1 MSAEELISHYDYH
14 LPEHLIAQQPADQ
27 RDASRLMVIDRHS
40 QTISHHVFRDLPG
53 LLAAGDLLVMNNTRV
68 VPARLNGI
76 RTATGGKW
84 EGLFLR
90 EEVDQQWRL
99 IGQTRGTLQ
108 AGERI
113 TLLPNNRPQPAD
125 SSAEISTISMEPSP
139 TEHDPKR
146 HCPAVELLLKE
157 RQPGGEWICQP
168 LTTLSTLEVLEEFGT
183 LPLPHYMQ
191 RSASAADWERY
202 QTTYAERP
210 GAVAAPTAG
219 LHFTRQIFQQC
230 RLRGIETSQVTLHV
244 GLGTFRPVSV
254 EHLHDHQMHHE
265 WCELPAETVQA
276 IDRAQARKSRVVAVG
291 TTCVRTLESVAQLGK
306 LSPWTGETNL
316 FIRPPFKFGVVDAL
330 VTNFHLPKSTLLVL
344 VCTFAGRELVLR
356 AYAEAIKNRYR
367 FYSYGDAML
376 IL

>member
-1 MSAEELISHYDYH
+1 MSAEELISHYDYQ
-14 LPEHLIAQQPADQ
+14 LPEELIAQQPTDQ
-27 RDASRLMVIDRHS
+27 RDASRLMVIDRGS
-40 QTISHHVFRDLPG
+40 QTISHHVFRDLPS

-68 VPARLNGI
+68 VPARLNGV

-90 EEVDQQWRL
+90 EEPGQQWRL

-113 TLLPNNRPQPAD
+113 TLLPNHQ
-125 SSAEISTISMEPSP
+125 SQSTNSPRETSPSP
-139 TEHDPKR
+139 TQHHPT
-146 HCPAVELLLKE
+146 VELLLKE
-157 RQPGGEWICQP
+157 RQSGGEWICQP
-168 LTTLSTLEVLEEFGT
+168 LTTLTTLEILEEFGT

-191 RSASAADWERY
+191 RSADAADWERY

-219 LHFTRQIFQQC
+219 LHFTPQIFQQC
-230 RLRGIETSQVTLHV
+230 QSQGIETSQVTLHV

-254 EHLHDHQMHHE
+254 EHLHDHHMHHE

-276 IDRAQARKSRVVAVG
+276 INCAQVKKSRVIAVG
-291 TTCVRTLESVAQLGK
+291 TTCVRTLESVAQQGK
-306 LSPWTGETNL
+306 LSPWSGETNL
-316 FIRPPFKFGVVDAL
+316 FIRPPYSFRVVDAL